1 MKYQT
6 AIHAPTLRVGVSFM
20 LLAVSATLVASDKPR
35 FESSPRL
42 EAVTID
48 GRFDDWPGN
57 LEPFAD
63 KPLSVQFQND
73 GEFLYMRL
81 AASDPATRMQ
91 ILRQGLTVWF
101 DPGGGTKKHLGIRYP
116 VVDHAQYPD
125 SQGRSGGGGY
135 GGYGGRNRGGD
146 RDNPNAGNSGK
157 EPSPTERVDILGP
170 GKDDAREMTRDHL
183 PGIDVALRTEQ
194 GILQYELKVPL
205 NKTTDHPMAIEA
217 QTGKPVGFG
226 FDTPKSQ
233 AQSTN
238 YGRGGGMGG
247 YGGGGMGGHR
257 GGTGGHGGGMGRGGG
272 GQHESEGPKPLNGW
286 GTVSLTRQ

>member
-6 AIHAPTLRVGVSFM
+6 AVLGM

-63 KPLSVQFQND
+63 KPLSLQFQND
-73 GEFLYMRL
+73 GDYLYMRL
-81 AASDPATRMQ
+81 SASDPATRMQ

-101 DPGGGTKKHLGIRYP
+101 DPGGGTKKHFGIRYP
-116 VVDHAQYPD
+116 VIDHGQYGETQ
-125 SQGRSGGGGY
+125 QGR
-135 GGYGGRNRGGD
+135 GGRGHD
-146 RDNPNAGNSGK
+146 RPQGDNPESDSRSD
-157 EPSPTERVDILGP
+157 PSPTERVDILGP

-194 GILQYELKVPL
+194 GVLQYELKVPL
-205 NKTTDHPMAIEA
+205 AKNSDHPMAIEA

-226 FDTPKSQ
+226 FETPKTQ
-233 AQSTN
+233 QQSMN
-238 YGRGGGMGG
+238 SGRSGGMGG
-247 YGGGGMGGHR
+247 YGGGGMGGR
-257 GGTGGHGGGMGRGGG
+257 GGGMGGHGGGGHGGGGG
-272 GQHESEGPKPLNGW
+272 GQRGAEAPKPLNGW
-286 GTVSLTRQ
+286 GTVTVARQ